1 MALRSDQALLL
12 TLMLLMVEATDILP
26 WTVTQPQ
33 VCLLAHVSARPH
45 MHLHQWRTCAVG
57 VNQETLLMAVLLA
70 AAAEILLHRTV
81 LSSQALLSAHAF
93 ASQQKMSVA
102 NADQALMLLSEM
114 LLVVAG
120 EAPGP
125 QRVLHPARV
134 EEAGWLA
141 AALR

>member
-1 MALRSDQALLL
+1 
-12 TLMLLMVEATDILP
+12 
-26 WTVTQPQ
+26 
-33 VCLLAHVSARPH
+33 
-45 MHLHQWRTCAVG
+45 
-57 VNQETLLMAVLLA
+57 MAVLLA
-70 AAAEILLHRTV
+70 AAAEISLHRTV